1 MNKGKAFMFVVF
13 SILLLTGCTK
23 EERVF
28 KKTRTEMFTTV
39 TITVVS
45 DSDKKAEEA
54 IDAGFAEIKRIG
66 ELINYYS
73 PDSELT
79 AINRAAGKNPVK
91 VSKDTL
97 DNIMKAIHISDVTAG
112 AFDPA
117 IGPVIKLWGF
127 SKDPSKRFVPDK
139 DAVSN
144 ALRLIDYKKVKINE
158 ATSEVYLED
167 AGMEL
172 DLGGIAK
179 GYGAD
184 KAIEVIKA
192 KGITAALVAIAG
204 DIKGYGRRPDGQSWR
219 VGVQNPRPK
228 TDKKSPT
235 LTKGGEGGFDDDILT
250 ALYLT
255 DQAVSTSGD
264 YERFFT
270 QDGKRYHHIIDPK
283 TGFPSESQAISVSVI
298 APQGYISDGISTG
311 VFVLGSQK
319 GIALLESMG
328 LEGIIVDADMK
339 VFITKGLKGKVEIPG
354 M

>member
-1 MNKGKAFMFVVF
+1 MSIRKTFIFVLFSVF
-13 SILLLTGCTK
+13 LLVGCTK
-23 EERVF
+23 EEKVF

-54 IDAGFAEIKRIG
+54 INAGFAEIKRIG
-66 ELINYYS
+66 ELINYFS

-97 DNIMKAIHISDVTAG
+97 DTIKKAIHISDLTDG

-127 SKDPSKRFVPDK
+127 SKDPSKRFVPAK

-192 KGITAALVAIAG
+192 KGIKAALVAIAG
-204 DIKGYGRRPDGQSWR
+204 DIKGYGRRPDGQPWR

-228 TDKKSPT
+228 SDKKTSDS
-235 LTKGGEGGFDDDILT
+235 DDDILT
-250 ALYLT
+250 ALYLI

-339 VFITKGLKGKVEIPG
+339 IFITKGLKGKVEIPG